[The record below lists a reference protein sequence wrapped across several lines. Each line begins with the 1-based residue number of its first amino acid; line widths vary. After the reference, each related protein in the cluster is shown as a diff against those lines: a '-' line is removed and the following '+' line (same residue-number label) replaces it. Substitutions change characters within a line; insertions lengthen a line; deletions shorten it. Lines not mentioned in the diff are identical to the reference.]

1 MTRTKIVATIGPSS
15 GTPEKLEKLV
25 RAGVNVTRL
34 NFSHGSREDHGKMI
48 ADIRGVA
55 EKLGTPVAILQDL
68 AGPKVRIGTIPD
80 GPIELNKGDS
90 YMLTSR
96 DIEGNAEQVSL
107 VYKNLPN
114 DVQAGNTLYLA
125 DGALVFEVLEVK
137 GEDIRCRVIIGG
149 PLSSHKGINLPDATV
164 SAPILSEKDK
174 ADLAF
179 GIEQGVD
186 YVALSFVRNAR
197 DVEIARAFMTE
208 KGGNIPIIAKIE
220 KHEALKQIDQI
231 LPLVDGIMVAR
242 GDLGVEIP
250 IEQVPES
257 QKMLI
262 KRANRAGKPVI
273 TATQMLQSMVN
284 NPRPTRAEVTDVAN
298 AILDGTDAV
307 MLSEETAT
315 GKYPVEA
322 VGMMKKIAAEVEP
335 LFPYDHWISRFDK
348 RKALE
353 LDEAVA
359 LSACQMADKLRAG
372 AIVTHTTSGS
382 TTRMVSKYRPRR
394 PLIALTSDESTYR
407 RLALVW
413 GTYPAIMKRWD
424 TEEKMIQLSIHHALG
439 LGSYHEGQPIVITAG
454 IPLNEPG
461 ITNMIRIVT
470 T

>member
-1 MTRTKIVATIGPSS
+1 MTKTKIVATIGPSS
-15 GTPEKLEKLV
+15 GTPEKLEQLI

-34 NFSHGSREDHGKMI
+34 NFSHGTREDHGKMI
-48 ADIRGVA
+48 ANIRSVA
-55 EKLGTPVAILQDL
+55 EKVGTPVAILQDL

-80 GPIELNKGDS
+80 GPIVLNPGDT

-96 DIEGNAEQVSL
+96 DIEGNGEQVSL

-125 DGALVFEVLEVK
+125 DGALIFKVLEVA
-137 GEDIRCRVIIGG
+137 GEDIRCEVIIGG
-149 PLSSHKGINLPDATV
+149 KLSSNKGINLPDATI

-174 ADLAF
+174 ADFAF

-186 YVALSFVRNAR
+186 YVALSFVRNAH
-197 DVEIARAFMTE
+197 DMETARAFMKE

-220 KHEALKQIDQI
+220 KHEALRQIDQI

-262 KRANRAGKPVI
+262 DRANRSGKPVI

-307 MLSEETAT
+307 MLSEETAM
-315 GKYPVEA
+315 GEYPIEA
-322 VGMMKKIAAEVEP
+322 VTMMKKIADEVEP

-348 RKALE
+348 RKVLE

-372 AIVTHTTSGS
+372 AIVTHTLSGS

-394 PLIALTSDESTYR
+394 PLVALTPDESTYR

-413 GTYPAIMKRWD
+413 GTYPLIMKKWD
-424 TEEKMIQLSIHHALG
+424 TEEEMVQVSIQHCIELDSFRQ
-439 LGSYHEGQPIVITAG
+439 GQSLVITAG
-454 IPLNEPG
+454 MPLNEPG
-461 ITNMIRIVT
+461 ITNMIRVVT